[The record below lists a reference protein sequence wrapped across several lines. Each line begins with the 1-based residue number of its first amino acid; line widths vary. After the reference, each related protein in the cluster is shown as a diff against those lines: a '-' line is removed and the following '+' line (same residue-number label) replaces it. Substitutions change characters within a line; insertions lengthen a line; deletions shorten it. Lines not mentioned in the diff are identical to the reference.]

1 MKTLILSVLGA
12 TCLCAAPAF
21 AQEAGNV
28 TEGNPGPQYGTM
40 EWIHRYGPNA
50 YPAHPIHPYAVPVP
64 RALGRDSATARRE
77 REREREIA
85 ALREREIALQR
96 EREIALQREREI
108 ALQRERERDIATRR
122 DRERGWDGTG
132 MRRDRDRDGDGIANR
147 RDRHPDDP
155 SRF

>member
-1 MKTLILSVLGA
+1 MKKLVLSMLGA
-12 TCLCAAPAF
+12 ASLCAGPAF

-28 TEGNPGPQYGTM
+28 NEGQPGPQYGTM

-50 YPAHPIHPYAVPVP
+50 YPAHPIYPGHPYAAPLP
-64 RALGRDSATARRE
+64 RDNRAAARRE
-77 REREREIA
+77 RE
-85 ALREREIALQR
+85 LREREIALQR
-96 EREIALQREREI
+96 ERDAAAAAAAQRDRELAAARRERE
-108 ALQRERERDIATRR
+108 
-122 DRERGWDGTG
+122 RERGWDATG

>member
-28 TEGNPGPQYGTM
+28 TEGMPGPQYGTL

-50 YPAHPIHPYAVPVP
+50 YPAYPLHPHAVPAP

-96 EREIALQREREI
+96 EREIALQRERE
-108 ALQRERERDIATRR
+108 RDIATRR
-122 DRERGWDGTG
+122 DRERGWDGSG